1 MIRVALLSKWHV
13 HAVDY
18 AREAAENPNV
28 EIAKVWDEDPDRGQT
43 WADELNA
50 PFEKNLTKVFHD
62 ADIDAV
68 ILTSSTD
75 RHKEILT
82 KAARHRKHV
91 FTEKVLSFT
100 QKDDNEILRAIDE
113 ANVKFMISLPR
124 LTSDY
129 YLYAQKMMKEETLG
143 SVHMIRCRV
152 AHNGAV
158 PTDDYPQGWLP
169 DRFLDKDQ
177 CGGGTLIDLGA
188 HPIYLANRLAG
199 GQPKAVSARLHS
211 VMERGVDDHAVAT
224 VEYESGILAI
234 LESSFVSSGSPFQLE
249 LYGTEGTLMIEG
261 DQVRVKSKTHGL
273 DKWTHPELPS
283 PLQSPLEQ
291 WVEDILDQSTP
302 TITQDDAK
310 ALTLV
315 NEAASL
321 SHEKGKRIEINQ

>member
-28 EIAKVWDEDPDRGQT
+28 EIVKVWDEEPERGQT
-43 WADELNA
+43 WADELHV
-50 PFEKNLTKVFHD
+50 PFEKDLTEVFND
-62 ADIDAV
+62 KNIDAV
-68 ILTSSTD
+68 ILTSATD

-82 KAARHRKHV
+82 QAARHGKHI

-100 QKDDNEILRAIDE
+100 QRDNTEILRHIDE

-129 YLYAQKMMKEETLG
+129 YLFAQRMMDEKTLG
-143 SVHMIRCRV
+143 TVNMIRCRV

-158 PTDDYPQGWLP
+158 PTDDHPQGWLP
-169 DRFLDKDQ
+169 DRFFNKEQ

-211 VMERGVDDHAVAT
+211 LMELGVDDHAVAT
-224 VEYESGILAI
+224 VEYESGILAT
-234 LESSFVSSGSPFQLE
+234 LESSFLSSGSPFQLE

-261 DQVRVKSKTHGL
+261 DQVRVKSTTHGL
-273 DKWTHPELPS
+273 NEWTHPELPPPLLS
-283 PLQSPLEQ
+283 PLDQ
-291 WVEDILDQSTP
+291 WVEDILDRSTP
-302 TITQDDAK
+302 TITQTDAK

-321 SHEKGKRIEINQ
+321 SHQKGKRIEIDE